1 MTITASSNSKVYDG
15 KAYGPNPDPT
25 TGDFKPYTVSAPIA
39 DSGLVEGHTVDA
51 YIEVFPESETEGEPS
66 EKTEAIN
73 AGTYKLRINNEDGE
87 NGVKITDGTNDV
99 TDNYAITL
107 EDGTLTINPRPVTI
121 SVITPRAKVYDGK
134 AYEPNASIEEEEQEP
149 EPPFTVSAVPFIED
163 SGLVAGHTVDA
174 TIEVFPESET
184 EDEQGE
190 TTEAINVGTYKLR
203 INNDENGKNKVKITS
218 ADNVDVTANY
228 DIRLDDGTLTINRR
242 PVTISVVTPRAKV
255 YDGKAYEPNAL
266 IEKEEGQEPELPYT
280 YSEFNK
286 EEKSGL
292 VEGHTVDAY
301 IEVFPESETEGEQG
315 ETTEAINAGTYTL
328 RINNEDGENGV
339 KITDGTNDVTA
350 NYVITLDPGELTID
364 PRPVYVYAIGSKS
377 FGTVDPVD
385 DEGNPV
391 FEIKDDVARNDAQNA
406 GMVDGEDVNDVVL
419 GEDGVE
425 KRLIDV
431 GTLTRKEGEQPG
443 EYAITSD
450 NAEIMLEEGQV
461 QGNYTVHFLPMS
473 TGEDA
478 ASTGSFFTITEYMP
492 WKVQWLDDETG
503 EGADETGEGPIN
515 SHDAQAAFRIVPN
528 EGVELLPAK
537 EFGAEVIATVTAN
550 APENES
556 AVKWESLP
564 VFTKEMSWAD
574 DETTGLT
581 ATFGIPD
588 VNYSFVTGEG
598 EDATTYAWTSGLP
611 AGTEVTVEVAYKEQA
626 ADAEPADSQIAVTDV
641 VPVETEIGFSYPENA
656 HKGDNFMVMDANG
669 TVKLAQN
676 APYVCDEEVIGVTIN
691 GNVTIYMTYGSLRIT
706 GLNLEALKA
715 LLGITAEAAWCNA
728 NPAENLT
735 ITAALVDSLNH
746 VAAAPTANVRFDTGA
761 VNTTQ
766 TVGNRPTEES
776 IALNIGE
783 SEQFG
788 SLSESPVTGTFGGST
803 PVITAANGVP
813 TWTNVAAWKDTP
825 ADLPHSGESFT
836 VTYTDW
842 VGNQGTHTFNVVR
855 SQAVTDLSVAVQP
868 MTDGTVPNAKLT
880 FSGSANVWEELIL
893 TVGGRT
899 YTPDMLPGNAVY
911 DNSAKRW
918 SYSINIADIDGFPVG
933 EETTVTIAYA
943 DLSGGMDSITI
954 TYKDHVDEPVL
965 GGEPLAGSQV
975 IWGFVEQ
982 QTTDVQIDVYRAA
995 TNEWVAVD
1003 VAHGNGYFSSEL
1015 LDEPLAEGDR
1025 VRIAVQDFCGNYASA
1040 EFPVVTE
1047 LSQPAFAELLGASI
1061 TGEVGGEML
1070 HRFATPIDLAAL
1082 NAREDKSITVPILAY
1097 KGIDIG
1103 TVTATLSPQGRVEVT
1118 YDIGLTSVL
1127 AENAQARVHVFADEP
1142 TIADIVEATMTVAAE
1157 DLNAASSGT
1166 LTSVDVAAYQTE
1178 NGYAGTLWLCAQFD
1192 IDMDEEVYCDTVN
1205 YSIDGF
1211 YRMLPDEM
1219 MTEELTGVVRDDS
1232 VITYYVDNAS
1242 YYQLYREF
1250 TNRSNMN

>member
-1 MTITASSNSKVYDG
+1 MT
-15 KAYGPNPDPT
+15 
-25 TGDFKPYTVSAPIA
+25 
-39 DSGLVEGHTVDA
+39 
-51 YIEVFPESETEGEPS
+51 
-66 EKTEAIN
+66 
-73 AGTYKLRINNEDGE
+73 
-87 NGVKITDGTNDV
+87 
-99 TDNYAITL
+99 
-107 EDGTLTINPRPVTI
+107 
-121 SVITPRAKVYDGK
+121 
-134 AYEPNASIEEEEQEP
+134 
-149 EPPFTVSAVPFIED
+149 
-163 SGLVAGHTVDA
+163 
-174 TIEVFPESET
+174 
-184 EDEQGE
+184 
-190 TTEAINVGTYKLR
+190 
-203 INNDENGKNKVKITS
+203 
-218 ADNVDVTANY
+218 
-228 DIRLDDGTLTINRR
+228 
-242 PVTISVVTPRAKV
+242 
-255 YDGKAYEPNAL
+255 
-266 IEKEEGQEPELPYT
+266 
-280 YSEFNK
+280 
-286 EEKSGL
+286 
-292 VEGHTVDAY
+292 
-301 IEVFPESETEGEQG
+301 
-315 ETTEAINAGTYTL
+315 
-328 RINNEDGENGV
+328 
-339 KITDGTNDVTA
+339 
-350 NYVITLDPGELTID
+350 
-364 PRPVYVYAIGSKS
+364 
-377 FGTVDPVD
+377 
-385 DEGNPV
+385 
-391 FEIKDDVARNDAQNA
+391 
-406 GMVDGEDVNDVVL
+406 
-419 GEDGVE
+419 
-425 KRLIDV
+425 
-431 GTLTRKEGEQPG
+431 
-443 EYAITSD
+443 
-450 NAEIMLEEGQV
+450 
-461 QGNYTVHFLPMS
+461 
-473 TGEDA
+473 
-478 ASTGSFFTITEYMP
+478 
-492 WKVQWLDDETG
+492 
-503 EGADETGEGPIN
+503 
-515 SHDAQAAFRIVPN
+515 
-528 EGVELLPAK
+528 
-537 EFGAEVIATVTAN
+537 
-550 APENES
+550 
-556 AVKWESLP
+556 WESLP
-564 VFTKEMSWAD
+564 DFADKEMTWTD

-611 AGTEVTVEVAYKEQA
+611 VGTGVTVKVAYKEQA
-626 ADAEPADSQIAVTDV
+626 ADAEPADSQTAVTSV
-641 VPVETEIGFSYPENA
+641 VPVKTEIGFSYPDNA
-656 HKGDNFMVMDANG
+656 HKGDTFMVMDANG
-669 TVKLAQN
+669 SVKLAQN
-676 APYVCDEEVIGVTIN
+676 AHYVCDEEVISVTIN
-691 GNVTIYMTYGSLRIT
+691 GSVTIYMTYGSLRVT

-715 LLGITAEAAWCNA
+715 LLGITAEAAWCNP
-728 NPAENLT
+728 NPAEDLT

-746 VAAAPTANVRFDTGA
+746 VADAATDNVRFDTGA

-788 SLSESPVTGTFGGST
+788 ALSENPVTGTFGGSI
-803 PVITAANGVP
+803 PVITAADGVP

-842 VGNQGTHTFNVVR
+842 VGNPGTHTFNVVR
-855 SQAVTDLSVAVQP
+855 SQAVTDLSIAVQP
-868 MTDGTVPNAKLT
+868 MTDGTVPNARLT

-918 SYSINIADIDGFPVG
+918 SYSIKTTDIDGFTNG
-933 EETTVTIAYA
+933 DETTVYIAYA
-943 DLSGGMDSITI
+943 DLSGGDASITI

-995 TNEWVAVD
+995 TDSWVAVD

-1015 LDEPLAEGDR
+1015 LDEPLAEGDM
-1025 VRIAVQDFCGNYASA
+1025 VRIAVQDFCGNNASV

-1070 HRFATPIDLAAL
+1070 HRFATPIDLAEL

-1103 TVTATLSPQGRVEVT
+1103 TVTATLTPQGRVEVT

-1127 AENAQARVHVFADEP
+1127 AGNAQARVHVFADEP
-1142 TIADIVEATMTVAAE
+1142 TIADIVNATMTVAAE

-1192 IDMDEEVYCDTVN
+1192 IDMDEEVYCNTVN

-1242 YYQLYREF
+1242 YYKLYREF

>member
-1 MTITASSNSKVYDG
+1 M
-15 KAYGPNPDPT
+15 
-25 TGDFKPYTVSAPIA
+25 
-39 DSGLVEGHTVDA
+39 
-51 YIEVFPESETEGEPS
+51 
-66 EKTEAIN
+66 
-73 AGTYKLRINNEDGE
+73 
-87 NGVKITDGTNDV
+87 
-99 TDNYAITL
+99 
-107 EDGTLTINPRPVTI
+107 
-121 SVITPRAKVYDGK
+121 
-134 AYEPNASIEEEEQEP
+134 
-149 EPPFTVSAVPFIED
+149 
-163 SGLVAGHTVDA
+163 
-174 TIEVFPESET
+174 
-184 EDEQGE
+184 
-190 TTEAINVGTYKLR
+190 
-203 INNDENGKNKVKITS
+203 
-218 ADNVDVTANY
+218 
-228 DIRLDDGTLTINRR
+228 
-242 PVTISVVTPRAKV
+242 
-255 YDGKAYEPNAL
+255 
-266 IEKEEGQEPELPYT
+266 
-280 YSEFNK
+280 
-286 EEKSGL
+286 
-292 VEGHTVDAY
+292 
-301 IEVFPESETEGEQG
+301 SETEGEQS

-328 RINNEDGENGV
+328 RINNDENGENKV

-385 DEGNPV
+385 DEGNLV
-391 FEIKDDVARNDAQNA
+391 CEIKDDIAQNA
-406 GMVDGEDVNDVVL
+406 AENAGMADGEDVNDVVS
-419 GEDGVE
+419 GEDGAE

-431 GTLTRKEGEQPG
+431 GALTREEGEQPG
-443 EYAITSD
+443 EYAIKSD
-450 NAEIMLEEGQV
+450 NPEIMSEEGQV
-461 QGNYTVHFLPMS
+461 QGNYTVHFLTMNK
-473 TGEDA
+473 GDDG
-478 ASTGSFFTITEYMP
+478 ASTGSFFTITKDMP
-492 WKVQWLDDETG
+492 WTVQWLVDET
-503 EGADETGEGPIN
+503 DEAPIN
-515 SHDAQAAFRIVPN
+515 SHDVQAAFCIVPN
-528 EGVELLPAK
+528 EGVELLSAEAFGK
-537 EFGAEVIATVTAN
+537 EVTATVTAT

-556 AVKWESLP
+556 AVTWESLP
-564 VFTKEMSWAD
+564 DFADKEMTWTD

-611 AGTEVTVEVAYKEQA
+611 VGTEVTIEVAYKGQA
-626 ADAEPADSQIAVTDV
+626 ADEETAAPQTAETSV
-641 VPVETEIGFSYPENA
+641 VPVKTEIGFSYPDNA
-656 HKGDNFMVMDANG
+656 HKGDTFMVMDANG
-669 TVKLAQN
+669 SVKLAQN
-676 APYVCDEEVIGVTIN
+676 AHYVCDEEVISVTIN
-691 GNVTIYMTYGSLRIT
+691 GSVTIYMTYGSLRDT
-706 GLNLEALKA
+706 GLDLGALKS
-715 LLGITAEAAWCNA
+715 LLGITAEAAWCNP
-728 NPAENLT
+728 NPAEDLT

-746 VAAAPTANVRFDTGA
+746 EADAANGNVRFDTGA

-788 SLSESPVTGTFGGST
+788 ALSENPVTGTFGGST

-855 SQAVTDLSVAVQP
+855 SQAVTDLTIAVQP
-868 MTDGTVPNAKLT
+868 MEDGTVPYGDLK
-880 FSGSANVWEELIL
+880 FSGSTNVYEELIL
-893 TVGGRT
+893 TAGGRT
-899 YTPDMLPGNAVY
+899 YTLPAQEGKAVY
-911 DNSAKRW
+911 DNSADDW
-918 SYSINIADIDGFPVG
+918 SKKIHSTDIDGFTNG

-943 DLSGGMDSITI
+943 DLIGGDASITI

-965 GGEPLAGSQV
+965 GGEPLVGSEV

-982 QTTDVQIDVYRAA
+982 QTTVVQIDVYRAA
-995 TNEWVAVD
+995 TDSWVAVD
-1003 VAHGNGYFSSEL
+1003 VAHGNGYFSSEVL
-1015 LDEPLAEGDR
+1015 GMSLAEGDM
-1025 VRIAVQDFCGNYASA
+1025 VRITVQDFCGNNASV

-1070 HRFATPIDLAAL
+1070 HRFATPIDLAEL
-1082 NAREDKSITVPILAY
+1082 NVREDKSITVPILAY

-1103 TVTATLSPQGRVEVT
+1103 TVTATLTPQGRVEVT

-1127 AENAQARVHVFADEP
+1127 AGNAQARVHVFADEP
-1142 TIADIVEATMTVAAE
+1142 TIANIVNATMTVAAE

-1166 LTSVDVAAYQTE
+1166 LTSVDVTAYQTE

-1192 IDMDEEVYCDTVN
+1192 IDMDEEVYCNTVN

>member
-1 MTITASSNSKVYDG
+1 ME
-15 KAYGPNPDPT
+15 DPT
-25 TGDFKPYTVSAPIA
+25 D
-39 DSGLVEGHTVDA
+39 DEGLLENHKVERAT
-51 YIEVFPESETEGEPS
+51 IEVWTKPETEDGQSVKLEDG
-66 EKTEAIN
+66 AIN
-73 AGTYKLRINNEDGE
+73 AGTYSLRINNDENGE
-87 NGVKITDGTNDV
+87 NKVKITDGTNDV

-107 EDGTLTINPRPVTI
+107 EDGTLTI
-121 SVITPRAKVYDGK
+121 
-134 AYEPNASIEEEEQEP
+134 
-149 EPPFTVSAVPFIED
+149 
-163 SGLVAGHTVDA
+163 
-174 TIEVFPESET
+174 
-184 EDEQGE
+184 
-190 TTEAINVGTYKLR
+190 
-203 INNDENGKNKVKITS
+203 
-218 ADNVDVTANY
+218 
-228 DIRLDDGTLTINRR
+228 
-242 PVTISVVTPRAKV
+242 
-255 YDGKAYEPNAL
+255 
-266 IEKEEGQEPELPYT
+266 
-280 YSEFNK
+280 
-286 EEKSGL
+286 
-292 VEGHTVDAY
+292 
-301 IEVFPESETEGEQG
+301 
-315 ETTEAINAGTYTL
+315 
-328 RINNEDGENGV
+328 
-339 KITDGTNDVTA
+339 
-350 NYVITLDPGELTID
+350 D
-364 PRPVYVYAIGSKS
+364 PRPVYVYATGSKS

-385 DEGNPV
+385 DEGNLV
-391 FEIKDDVARNDAQNA
+391 CEIKDNVAQNNAQNA

-431 GTLTRKEGEQPG
+431 GALTREEEGEQPG

-450 NAEIMLEEGQV
+450 NAKIMSEEGQV
-461 QGNYTVHFLPMS
+461 QGNYTVHFLTMNKGDDG
-473 TGEDA
+473 T
-478 ASTGSFFTITEYMP
+478 STGSFFTITKDMP
-492 WKVQWLDDETG
+492 WKVQWLVDETG
-503 EGADETGEGPIN
+503 EGADETDEAPIN
-515 SHDAQAAFRIVPN
+515 SHDAQAAFCIVPDK
-528 EGVELLPAK
+528 GVELLPAE
-537 EFGAEVIATVTAN
+537 EFGKEVTATVTAT

-556 AVKWESLP
+556 AVTWESLP
-564 VFTKEMSWAD
+564 DFADKEMTWTD

-611 AGTEVTVEVAYKEQA
+611 AGTEVTIEVAYKGQTPGEETA
-626 ADAEPADSQIAVTDV
+626 APNTAETSV

-656 HKGDNFMVMDANG
+656 HKGDAFMVMDANG

-676 APYVCDEEVIGVTIN
+676 APYVCDKEVICVTIN
-691 GNVTIYMTYGSLRIT
+691 GSVTIYMTYGNLRDT
-706 GLNLEALKA
+706 GLNLGALKS
-715 LLGITAEAAWCNA
+715 LLGITAEAAWCNP

-746 VAAAPTANVRFDTGA
+746 EADAANGNVRFDTGA

-803 PVITAANGVP
+803 PVITAADGVP

-836 VTYTDW
+836 VAYTDW
-842 VGNQGTHTFNVVR
+842 VGNPGTHTFNVVR
-855 SQAVTDLSVAVQP
+855 SQAVTDLSIAVQP

-918 SYSINIADIDGFPVG
+918 SYSIKTTDIDGFTNG
-933 EETTVTIAYA
+933 DETTVYIAYA
-943 DLSGGMDSITI
+943 DLSGGDASITI
-954 TYKDHVDEPVL
+954 TYKDHVDAPVL

-1003 VAHGNGYFSSEL
+1003 VAHENGYFSSEV

-1025 VRIAVQDFCGNYASA
+1025 VRIAVQDFCGNNASV

-1082 NAREDKSITVPILAY
+1082 NVREDKSITVPILAY

-1103 TVTATLSPQGRVEVT
+1103 TVTATLTPQGRVEVT

-1142 TIADIVEATMTVAAE
+1142 TIADIVNATMTVAAE
-1157 DLNAASSGT
+1157 DLNAASSGA

-1178 NGYAGTLWLCAQFD
+1178 NGYAGVLWLCAQFD
-1192 IDMDEEVYCDTVN
+1192 IDMDEEVYCNTVN

>member
-1 MTITASSNSKVYDG
+1 M
-15 KAYGPNPDPT
+15 
-25 TGDFKPYTVSAPIA
+25 
-39 DSGLVEGHTVDA
+39 
-51 YIEVFPESETEGEPS
+51 
-66 EKTEAIN
+66 
-73 AGTYKLRINNEDGE
+73 
-87 NGVKITDGTNDV
+87 
-99 TDNYAITL
+99 
-107 EDGTLTINPRPVTI
+107 
-121 SVITPRAKVYDGK
+121 
-134 AYEPNASIEEEEQEP
+134 
-149 EPPFTVSAVPFIED
+149 
-163 SGLVAGHTVDA
+163 
-174 TIEVFPESET
+174 
-184 EDEQGE
+184 
-190 TTEAINVGTYKLR
+190 
-203 INNDENGKNKVKITS
+203 NKG
-218 ADNVDVTANY
+218 
-228 DIRLDDGTLTINRR
+228 DDG
-242 PVTISVVTPRAKV
+242 
-255 YDGKAYEPNAL
+255 
-266 IEKEEGQEPELPYT
+266 
-280 YSEFNK
+280 
-286 EEKSGL
+286 
-292 VEGHTVDAY
+292 
-301 IEVFPESETEGEQG
+301 
-315 ETTEAINAGTYTL
+315 
-328 RINNEDGENGV
+328 
-339 KITDGTNDVTA
+339 
-350 NYVITLDPGELTID
+350 
-364 PRPVYVYAIGSKS
+364 
-377 FGTVDPVD
+377 
-385 DEGNPV
+385 
-391 FEIKDDVARNDAQNA
+391 
-406 GMVDGEDVNDVVL
+406 
-419 GEDGVE
+419 
-425 KRLIDV
+425 
-431 GTLTRKEGEQPG
+431 
-443 EYAITSD
+443 
-450 NAEIMLEEGQV
+450 
-461 QGNYTVHFLPMS
+461 
-473 TGEDA
+473 
-478 ASTGSFFTITEYMP
+478 ASTGSFFTITKDMP
-492 WKVQWLDDETG
+492 WTVQWLVDET
-503 EGADETGEGPIN
+503 DEAPIN
-515 SHDAQAAFRIVPN
+515 SHDVQAAFRIVPN
-528 EGVELLPAK
+528 KGVELLQA
-537 EFGAEVIATVTAN
+537 EAFGEAVTATVTAT

-556 AVKWESLP
+556 AVTWESLP
-564 VFTKEMSWAD
+564 DFADKEMTWTD

-611 AGTEVTVEVAYKEQA
+611 AGTEVTVEVAYKGQTPGEETA
-626 ADAEPADSQIAVTDV
+626 APNPAETSV
-641 VPVETEIGFSYPENA
+641 VPVKTEIGFSYPENA
-656 HKGDNFMVMDANG
+656 HKGDAFMVMDANG

-676 APYVCDEEVIGVTIN
+676 APYVRDEEVIGVTIN
-691 GNVTIYMTYGSLRIT
+691 GSVTIYMTYGNLRDT
-706 GLNLEALKA
+706 GLDLGAFKS
-715 LLGITAEAAWCNA
+715 LLGIAAEAAWCNP
-728 NPAENLT
+728 NPAEDLT

-746 VAAAPTANVRFDTGA
+746 VAAAANGNVRFDTGA

-788 SLSESPVTGTFGGST
+788 ALSENPVTGTFGGST
-803 PVITAANGVP
+803 PVITAADGVP

-836 VTYTDW
+836 VAYTDW
-842 VGNQGTHTFNVVR
+842 VGNPGTHTFNVVR
-855 SQAVTDLSVAVQP
+855 SQAVTDLSIAVQP

-943 DLSGGMDSITI
+943 DLSGGTASIKI

-995 TNEWVAVD
+995 TDSWVAVD

-1070 HRFATPIDLAAL
+1070 HRFATPIDLAEL

-1103 TVTATLSPQGRVEVT
+1103 TVTATLTPQGRVEVT

-1127 AENAQARVHVFADEP
+1127 AGNAQARVHVFADEP
-1142 TIADIVEATMTVAAE
+1142 TIANIVNATMTVAAE

-1178 NGYAGTLWLCAQFD
+1178 NGYAGVLWLCAQFD
-1192 IDMDEEVYCDTVN
+1192 IDMDEEVYCNTVN

-1232 VITYYVDNAS
+1232 VITYYADNAR

-1250 TNRSNMN
+1250 TNKSNMN